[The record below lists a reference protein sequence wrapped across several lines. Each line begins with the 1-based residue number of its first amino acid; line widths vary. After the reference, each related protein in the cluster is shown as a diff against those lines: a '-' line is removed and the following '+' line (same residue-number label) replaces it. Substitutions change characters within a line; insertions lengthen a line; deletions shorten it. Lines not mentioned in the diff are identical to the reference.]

1 MRHHAELS
9 DDGAENQNAVD
20 EVITIS
26 VVPVNDAPTI
36 DDWNL
41 QTGDTINWASNDSS
55 LIYGEWTIRVLEDT
69 EEANELTFDLSALKN
84 DVDHDLSDLTWSL
97 LPKLDD
103 NGRAYC
109 AYTNYFSFAFD
120 GDELVLDLVKDA
132 TTNAP
137 INQIDYLYNGGVHQ
151 VNPAGKGFC
160 EMELY
165 LTDSA
170 AAPTGFAYDLNDNGY
185 IQQTSLKRDVKI
197 IVQNVA
203 EQVPD
208 YYFEA
213 NSGFDFNGVSN
224 VMDGTWVPVTV
235 TVTAGGDEGPYNH
248 DSMLMI
254 TFQSDGHAETERDA
268 IYIDAPAYGQS
279 VTVDSEVFVKAVT
292 TTVWAEMDVKTCVDE
307 TCDMT
312 KSVEDRFIAD
322 EPASHGKVT
331 LPNGLDYWAEPGFYG
346 SEDGTDSIRRPVL
359 EDKDWC
365 NNVMYNALTGNID
378 VCDQAD
384 YGRGSS
390 RSPTRNCLTL
400 CAPSVLP
407 VSHRSLRASSPSPS
421 RAWLSASSPWRVAA
435 KKTKRRRN
443 PPHASLKTRLL
454 SPVIATILMVAI
466 TVVLSGVIYVWAS
479 SLAETD
485 VKGVPRITFQIEDV
499 NAFDAETGH
508 WKIEVQ
514 QSETELATQAVEIK
528 IFAAEIDGVYEVKM
542 ANSDGVY
549 GFSPY
554 NSDSLVTF
562 SDSVRS
568 EGDDKVSTFFVG
580 DTIFVRTHLAD
591 GTPLTDV
598 TIQLSY
604 APEVGQGA
612 LLAPGV
618 DCPTTSLRE
627 QDRYEAQTAMRP
639 SGRHGVAFGPQ
650 PPSVGERPALPRPEP
665 GRALMV

>member
-1 MRHHAELS
+1 M
-9 DDGAENQNAVD
+9 
-20 EVITIS
+20 
-26 VVPVNDAPTI
+26 
-36 DDWNL
+36 
-41 QTGDTINWASNDSS
+41 
-55 LIYGEWTIRVLEDT
+55 
-69 EEANELTFDLSALKN
+69 
-84 DVDHDLSDLTWSL
+84 
-97 LPKLDD
+97 
-103 NGRAYC
+103 
-109 AYTNYFSFAFD
+109 
-120 GDELVLDLVKDA
+120 
-132 TTNAP
+132 
-137 INQIDYLYNGGVHQ
+137 HQ

-203 EQVPD
+203 EQGAD

-292 TTVWAEMDVKTCVDE
+292 TTVWVEMDVKTCVDE
-307 TCDMT
+307 SCDMT
-312 KSVEDRFIAD
+312 KSIDDRFIAD

-365 NNVMYNALTGNID
+365 NNVMYNTLTGNID

-384 YGRGSS
+384 YGRGSFEI
-390 RSPTRNCLTL
+390 PTKNCLTL

-421 RAWLSASSPWRVAA
+421 RAWLSGLLALAGRREEDEEEEEESSPRFVEDEAA
-435 KKTKRRRN
+435 V
-443 PPHASLKTRLL
+443 

-485 VKGVPRITFQIEDV
+485 VKVCPASPSRLRTSTRSTPRP
-499 NAFDAETGH
+499 ATGRS
-508 WKIEVQ
+508 KC
-514 QSETELATQAVEIK
+514 S
-528 IFAAEIDGVYEVKM
+528 
-542 ANSDGVY
+542 
-549 GFSPY
+549 SPRR
-554 NSDSLVTF
+554 NWRRKPW
-562 SDSVRS
+562 RS
-568 EGDDKVSTFFVG
+568 RSSPLKSTVST
-580 DTIFVRTHLAD
+580 RSRWP
-591 GTPLTDV
+591 TPTAC
-598 TIQLSY
+598 TGS
-604 APEVGQGA
+604 P
-612 LLAPGV
+612 
-618 DCPTTSLRE
+618 PTT
-627 QDRYEAQTAMRP
+627 AT
-639 SGRHGVAFGPQ
+639 VW
-650 PPSVGERPALPRPEP
+650 
-665 GRALMV
+665 